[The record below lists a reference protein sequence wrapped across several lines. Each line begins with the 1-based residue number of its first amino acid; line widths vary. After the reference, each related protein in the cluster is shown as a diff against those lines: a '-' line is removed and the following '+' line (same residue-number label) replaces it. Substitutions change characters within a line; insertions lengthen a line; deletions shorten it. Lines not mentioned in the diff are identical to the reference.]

1 MSLALNLVNYGCLL
15 AEHVGLGP
23 SELDTDELLSAACR
37 STNLWDFGE
46 EDIRTPLSALLAAY
60 RNEAS
65 LSPFGRR
72 AARWDV
78 LRLLMNL
85 LILREQERLHPEI
98 LTQPIEQPIFI
109 TGVPRSGTTFLHAL
123 LAEDPSNLAP
133 RCWQTIY
140 PYAVPSRTGTDTEI
154 ARVNRQLRVF
164 RRLAPELTNLHPLDA
179 ERPQECTEINAHVF
193 RSLRFD
199 STHEV
204 PSYRNWLQQAGHI
217 PAYRFHRRFLQ
228 HLQRHTGPKQWVLK
242 SPDHVFALPAL
253 LKVYPDARLVFVH
266 RDPLKVLPSVARLT
280 QVLRT
285 PFASKVDPMRIGR
298 QVSLDWA
305 IGVGRII
312 EAAQTWP
319 AERIFHVQYRTL
331 IRNPIDTVA
340 KLYRHFGMGLSATAT
355 ARMEAFLAQLPRGGY
370 GQNSYRFEDFGLDP
384 EFERARYRDYMR
396 VFAIEPEVDVGQTQ
410 RAPLKDLPS
419 QDPEVKGK
427 VQFFHGL

>member
-1 MSLALNLVNYGCLL
+1 MSLALKLVNCGYFL
-15 AEHVGLGP
+15 AERVGLGP
-23 SELDTDELLSAACR
+23 SELDADELLSAACR

-46 EDIRTPLSALLAAY
+46 EDIRTPLSKLLASY
-60 RNEAS
+60 CNEAS
-65 LSPFGRR
+65 LSPFGRH

-78 LRLLMNL
+78 LRLLTNL
-85 LILREQERLHPEI
+85 LVLREQERQHPEV
-98 LTQPIEQPIFI
+98 LTQPIERPIFI

-140 PYAVPSRTGTDTEI
+140 PYPLHARIDNVTGI
-154 ARVNRQLRVF
+154 AQVNRQLRVF
-164 RRLAPELTNLHPLDA
+164 RRLAPELANLHPLDA

-199 STHEV
+199 STHDV
-204 PSYRNWLQQAGHI
+204 PSYRDWLHQAGHI

-253 LKVYPDARLVFVH
+253 LSVYPDARLVFVH

-285 PFASKVDPMRIGR
+285 PFASKVDPMQIGR

-331 IRNPIDTVA
+331 IHNPIDTVA
-340 KLYRHFGMGLSATAT
+340 TLYRHFGIGLSTAATK
-355 ARMEAFLAQLPRGGY
+355 RMEAFLAQLPRGGY

-384 EFERARYRDYMR
+384 EFERARYREYMR
-396 VFAIEPEVDVGQTQ
+396 VFAIEPEVDVAQP
-410 RAPLKDLPS
+410 RKASLKDLPS
-419 QDPEVKGK
+419 QDSEMKGK
-427 VQFFHGL
+427 IQVFHGL